1 MATKY
6 QVLIDK
12 CKKHFKEGDLKHA
25 WKYYC
30 DINDLL
36 LKRLAKYNKYDEEN
50 RKRIYQEYHDYMQ
63 QLSDNEVYKITDYGK
78 EQYYI
83 KNGYIKL

>member
-1 MATKY
+1 MTSNY
-6 QVLIDK
+6 QTLIDK
-12 CKKHFKEGDLKHA
+12 CKKHFKKGDLKNA
-25 WKYYC
+25 YKYFC

-36 LKRLAKYNKYDEEN
+36 FKKLDEYDKYDEKN
-50 RKRIYQEYHDYMQ
+50 KQKVYQEYHDYMQ
-63 QLSDNEVYKITDYGK
+63 QLTNNEVYKITDYGK